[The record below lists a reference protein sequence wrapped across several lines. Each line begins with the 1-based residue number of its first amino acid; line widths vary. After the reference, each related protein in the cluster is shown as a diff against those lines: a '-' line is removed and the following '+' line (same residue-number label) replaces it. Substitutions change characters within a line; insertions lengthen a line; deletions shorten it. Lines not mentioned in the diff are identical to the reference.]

1 MCMIRPLR
9 PPSEEQYSEA
19 EIRQLIKAHDSIQ
32 SALILLYRAEHIIN
46 NYASIAD
53 TEAISFHEGI
63 DDITHRG
70 NLLHNLIHPD
80 YIPTLPEVD

>member
-1 MCMIRPLR
+1 MCMIQSHR

-70 NLLHNLIHPD
+70 NRLHNLIHPD
-80 YIPTLPEVD
+80 YIPTLPEED